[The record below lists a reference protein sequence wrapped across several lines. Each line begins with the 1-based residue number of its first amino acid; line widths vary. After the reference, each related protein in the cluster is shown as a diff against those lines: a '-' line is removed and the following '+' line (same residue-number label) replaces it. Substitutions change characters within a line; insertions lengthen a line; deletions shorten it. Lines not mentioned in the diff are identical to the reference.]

1 MRTKTLILTAALSVA
16 GAATSMAQVY
26 SVNAVGYVNTTVP
39 AKGLA
44 LVSNPLNAADN
55 SINGLF
61 TDAAKA
67 AGGMQVF
74 TFTPGT
80 GANAGYKTFT
90 WDPDFAAFD
99 PDGTDKVD
107 PGHGVFVKNPTA
119 APITITFVGDVPQ
132 GSLSTTL
139 VKGLQI
145 VASAVPQE
153 GAVDTLGFVP
163 SGADQ
168 IYNFDTTKQGYA
180 TTASYDPDFQSW
192 DPATPSLKVG
202 EAVFLRSA
210 NGGAWTRTFS
220 VNQ

>member
-55 SINGLF
+55 SINALF

-67 AGGMQVF
+67 AGGLQVF
-74 TFTPGT
+74 EFSPTT
-80 GANAGYKTFT
+80 GYKTFT
-90 WDPDFAAFD
+90 WDPDFVAFD
-99 PDGTDKVD
+99 PDGTDKID

-119 APITITFVGDVPQ
+119 APVTITFVGDVPQ

-139 VKGLQI
+139 TKGLQI
-145 VASAVPQE
+145 VGSAVPQE

-168 IYNFDTTKQGYA
+168 IYNFDTAKQGYA
-180 TTASYDPDFQSW
+180 SASYDTDFQAW

>member
-1 MRTKTLILTAALSVA
+1 MRTKTLLLIAALSAA
-16 GAATSMAQVY
+16 GAATSMAQVF

-39 AKGLA
+39 AGKLA
-44 LVSNPLNAADN
+44 LISNPLNAADN
-55 SINGLF
+55 SINALF

-74 TFTPGT
+74 EFSPTT
-80 GANAGYKTFT
+80 GYKTFT
-90 WDPDFAAFD
+90 WDPDFVAFD
-99 PDGTDKVD
+99 PDGTDKVN
-107 PGHGVFVKNPTA
+107 PGQGVFVKNPTA
-119 APITITFVGDVPQ
+119 AALTITFVGDVPQ
-132 GSLSTTL
+132 GSLSTPL

-145 VASAVPQE
+145 VASQVPQE

-168 IYNFDTTKQGYA
+168 IYNFDSATGYKS
-180 TTASYDPDFQSW
+180 ASYDTDFQSW
-192 DPATPSLKVG
+192 DPATPTLKVG

-210 NGGAWTRTFS
+210 NGGSWARTFS

>member
-1 MRTKTLILTAALSVA
+1 MRTKTLLLIAALSAA

-39 AKGLA
+39 AGKLA

-55 SINGLF
+55 SVNALF

-74 TFTPGT
+74 TFSPTT
-80 GANAGYKTFT
+80 GYKTYT
-90 WDPDFAAFD
+90 WDPDFVAFD
-99 PDGTDKVD
+99 PDGTETVT

-119 APITITFVGDVPQ
+119 AAVTITFVGDVPQ
-132 GSLSTTL
+132 GSLSTPL

-168 IYNFDTTKQGYA
+168 IYNYDATKGY
-180 TTASYDPDFQSW
+180 TLASYDTDFQSW
-192 DPATPSLKVG
+192 DPAAPTLKVG